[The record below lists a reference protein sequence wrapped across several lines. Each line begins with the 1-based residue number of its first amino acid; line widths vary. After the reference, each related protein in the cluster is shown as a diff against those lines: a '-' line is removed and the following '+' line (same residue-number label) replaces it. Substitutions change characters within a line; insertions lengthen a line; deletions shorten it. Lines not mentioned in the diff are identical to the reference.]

1 MEDESLKVAEFWR
14 RAIAGVEKA
23 FHAYKT
29 QAHTYAHTGTAL
41 WGITGRETAR
51 YRHSNRVKE
60 TVGECE
66 WCHGQPLS
74 AEREGESL
82 F

>member
-1 MEDESLKVAEFWR
+1 MWGNESLKVAEFWR

-29 QAHTYAHTGTAL
+29 QAQTYAHTHMGEAL
-41 WGITGRETAR
+41 WGITGRDTAHN
-51 YRHSNRVKE
+51 RHSNRVKE

-66 WCHGQPLS
+66 
-74 AEREGESL
+74 
-82 F
+82 